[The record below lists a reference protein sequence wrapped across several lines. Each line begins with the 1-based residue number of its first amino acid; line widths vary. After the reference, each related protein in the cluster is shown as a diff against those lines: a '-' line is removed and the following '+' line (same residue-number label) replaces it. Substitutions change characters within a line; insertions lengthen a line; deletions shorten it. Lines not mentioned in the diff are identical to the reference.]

1 MSKLIQEQSRVPYVS
16 QPSSDRSIPVGQHG
30 FTLIELMI
38 VLAIV
43 GIVAAIA
50 YPSYTRYAQKSLRT
64 DAHAALMQ
72 AASALERCNTQ
83 SYSYANCDD
92 VPTNSPEGHY
102 TIDVSTSDG
111 GGYKLTAKTERD
123 DGCPGNITLN
133 AVGERMPRDC
143 W

>member
-1 MSKLIQEQSRVPYVS
+1 MPHVS
-16 QPSSDRSIPVGQHG
+16 QPLTSRSTPTGQRG

-83 SYSYANCDD
+83 SYTYANCGD
-92 VPTNSPEGHY
+92 VPTTSPEGHY
-102 TIDVSTSDG
+102 TIDVSTGDDN
-111 GGYKLTAKTERD
+111 GGYKLTAETDRD
-123 DGCPGNITLN
+123 DGCDGAITLD
-133 AVGERMPRDC
+133 ARGIQAPEAC

>member
-1 MSKLIQEQSRVPYVS
+1 MSYVS
-16 QPSSDRSIPVGQHG
+16 HPSSGRISSGGQRG

-38 VLAIV
+38 VLAII

-64 DAHAALMQ
+64 DAHAGLMQ

-83 SYSYANCDD
+83 SYTYDNCDD
-92 VPTNSPEGHY
+92 VPATSPEGHY
-102 TIDVSTSDG
+102 TIEVSTGSQN
-111 GGYKLTAKTERD
+111 GGYTLTAETDRD
-123 DGCPGNITLN
+123 DGC
-133 AVGERMPRDC
+133 GEPLILDARGRQSPDGC